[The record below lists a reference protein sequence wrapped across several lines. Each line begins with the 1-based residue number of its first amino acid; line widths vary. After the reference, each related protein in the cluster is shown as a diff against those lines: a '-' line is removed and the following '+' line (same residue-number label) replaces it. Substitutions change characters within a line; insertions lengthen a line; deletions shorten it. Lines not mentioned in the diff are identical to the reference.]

1 MTTPPKH
8 SDITD
13 AQEKSNPPSPP
24 PLVTLPDLQDSPI
37 SPTLWYRIHV
47 LIFDLK
53 NFYKTSSKKRLDK
66 VTDPSYIGEPYF
78 TIEEAEKIKQTIID
92 ANGKTFSETL
102 VEGLN
107 ERLKRRNKK
116 RVKSGDFRVCAAHD
130 LAPLMA
136 SVLGIDLKQMEKD
149 KEFAGMV
156 ELKGLHLRGEI
167 WGGLKKK
174 SFSPKN
180 KRR

>member
-1 MTTPPKH
+1 MATPPKH
-8 SDITD
+8 FDITD
-13 AQEKSNPPSPP
+13 AQDKPNPLSPP
-24 PLVTLPDLQDSPI
+24 PLVTLPDLKGSAV

-53 NFYKTSSKKRLDK
+53 DFGNTSSKKRLDK

-116 RVKSGDFRVCAAHD
+116 RVQSDDFRVCAAHD

-136 SVLGIDLKQMEKD
+136 SALGIDLKQMEKD
-149 KEFAGMV
+149 NDFARMV
-156 ELKGLHLRGEI
+156 ELKGLNLRGEI
-167 WGGLKKK
+167 WSGLKKK